1 VGTRREQWI
10 DMVHA
15 HAFPAFPSAPLDQP
29 SDLLFSVLESAEVGV
44 VVIDAANRAVYMNAS
59 ARQLLDSPLGLMPEW
74 LSLAV
79 TPLRDQLDRSAQV
92 VDRVSHGDVTLRVR
106 MHTLARPGHAV
117 VELSVAQAAGAR
129 QIAEQLAR
137 GLALTITDA
146 RLLALLWRGL
156 SNEEIAQDLAVRTG
170 TIKSRLFRLY
180 QKLGVKKRPAAVL
193 RAAEV
198 LGVQAAVATA

>member
-1 VGTRREQWI
+1 
-10 DMVHA
+10 MVHA
-15 HAFPAFPSAPLDQP
+15 LPPVPHAHVDNPT
-29 SDLLFSVLESAEVGV
+29 DLLFSVLESAEVGV
-44 VVIDAANRAVYMNAS
+44 VVIDPSTRPLYMNAS

-74 LSLAV
+74 LAMALE
-79 TPLRDQLDRSAQV
+79 PLRDQLARSSQV

-106 MHTLARPGHAV
+106 LRALARPGVAL
-117 VELSVAQAAGAR
+117 VELSVAQAAGQR
-129 QIAEQLAR
+129 QIAEQLSR
-137 GLALTITDA
+137 SLALTISDA

-156 SNEEIAQDLAVRTG
+156 SNEEIAQNLAVRTG

-198 LGVQAAVATA
+198 LGVQAAASA